1 MRTLHSSF
9 LSSVATR
16 SKLSTCSVTACLP
29 HWNIMK
35 NLKLEVSWST
45 TFVVVSCLTLQ
56 ISIWIPEA
64 SSSGTYNKGNWEGCL
79 PERKSAG
86 IKRYK
91 KRDVRGRQFT
101 MQYSREVP
109 SYPTWEWPNPKSPS
123 KWKPFKPKSTTDMP
137 ERTPW
142 RCLFE
147 KDGCCIRIGDRNVP
161 SFLLYASNISIKK

>member
-1 MRTLHSSF
+1 MGTVPLPDKGRRVWKMSTLHSSF

-64 SSSGTYNKGNWEGCL
+64 SSSGTYDKGNWEGCL
-79 PERKSAG
+79 PDRKSAG

-123 KWKPFKPKSTTDMP
+123 KWKPFKPKSTTDMLAWTHSLEVP
-137 ERTPW
+137 VWKGRM
-142 RCLFE
+142 LY
-147 KDGCCIRIGDRNVP
+147 KDWW
-161 SFLLYASNISIKK
+161 